1 MSEDVLLKDAEDEAN
16 QASAMGVDPDRAMS
30 LYQDEENRNA
40 SVPPLT
46 SADAPGLYQSS
57 LPTQYPQEQ
66 RVQKL
71 EDSAHRGS
79 YWPKNRIQKFNELTP
94 ERQEELRG
102 TNAEHYSDV
111 SPLDFDPLHE
121 THSGIKSDGTEFS
134 VAPMWVRLLESFF
147 IDGVSKKHKEK
158 EYAWEKEYLLS
169 DHITRPD
176 GLGALPQNQSNHDLY
191 EAHYYNF
198 LKPQIERNP
207 EILDKLNGPDGAE
220 FEKVLRR
227 IHMNEAIRSWQSDEI
242 DEESGRRIGMGEEDY
257 LYGMEWLTPAQRVQV
272 YQHMAEND
280 MDSLEHQTIP
290 GLENYSIPR
299 AKRNFLQRYSPIA
312 QHWTGHPNYAAN
324 PVFARLLKD
333 PPYKY
338 DNVQF
343 KNMFK
348 QNAPDLF
355 QRILDYNSER
365 GNMKQPHE
373 HGYFLPSG
381 GRLRRRNTANST
393 PEDRFSKNDL
403 LLAAGIDPDS
413 TQRRGDS
420 YRFYEQGE
428 HPLYGELWNPNSVD
442 WTPDEIKQ
450 YLLRFEE
457 EMSKNRKD
465 HNARNAV
472 AFHSQP
478 YVAHEGEG
486 AHAEEYTM
494 NEPESLS
501 HHWSQAHMKTG
512 GMGKAHE
519 TRKHIEHTTN
529 LVEGERS
536 THFSSHQ
543 QGAHEMDI
551 RPLMG
556 PMYEDTVG
564 DTLPGYSH
572 VKLNSMRPGYS
583 APDLRGEF
591 TRDSE
596 HGPVNF
602 VFPPDDSIHMGIGRG
617 PVYWKGFGNR
627 HITRD
632 LNTFAGRQVN
642 EAYTQYHSAMSA
654 GDTDTAKRIK
664 DKQFNTTKA
673 PVHAPYNAFLGTGNN
688 AIETSTSAYKEGQR
702 ALPHNK
708 IAAMIG
714 ARLSS
719 THPQGVRAHDAR
731 KIPLDV
737 PDAQF
742 GAGPRI
748 EFVRSLHRER
758 RKQGAIPPSFSAPEF
773 VFEKEELLQQYLS
786 SLNNVKAN
794 PLIPEA
800 TVRNIEQGLQSLQT
814 QKELARQR
822 HDEIY
827 GGESLVEGD
836 LAGLKRYLEARQ
848 SGELP
853 ESSDETVQ
861 LPDEDED
868 EDGRLEQLHH
878 NHDYISME
886 LHQVNDDLQKLLRL
900 NSPDAVQVEEIDRLK
915 MEKHHHERDLL
926 DIENELNVVTDDE
939 IAPHLDSEG
948 KEIPNPRYRHLDSE
962 GKFQETVNSHIEA
975 IEQAAMLVLQ
985 KCFEQGF
992 DPFEMF
998 KDEFGNPRPDTAVAW
1013 LMMQGNTFLNVAP
1026 HGSHKIGAMM
1036 PVVGQ
1041 AKEENPGA
1049 GVSHENMLIN
1059 MLQTS
1064 PYKLNP
1070 SGLTDAEWL
1079 RKLDLTEELEEDGK
1093 MVVYNNV
1100 DESIIKHAIE
1110 IKRQLMAKNKA
1121 EDKIGREFMVVPSEE
1136 IIRRMGG
1143 MSDEVYGQRFGDSLA
1158 TYLKDEMSF
1167 RKTGDKI
1174 FDRHPMGNTK
1184 SADNVPLEN
1193 LLLTGARQR
1202 RSRGK
1207 EAKPSHIKGTNIH
1220 PLHAQDKGWTDR
1232 FNRRRKIMQTLTQF
1246 LNLTKNRPAM
1256 EDNFLSHH
1264 PLHPSAHRL
1273 SPTYFET
1280 ENKRRRKAG
1289 EPELQVPKR
1298 YKKPDQVTKHDHHI
1312 LGLLST
1318 LSGFVSRPVD
1328 EQHERK
1334 THSMREDHALELQ
1347 QIGPLGNHDTNAAM
1361 AIYNSPSLRYHEGS
1375 RNHTVPLG
1383 LHIDHA
1389 TGEMTAYK
1397 KDKPEKMQLITPTL
1411 PSVLSLA
1418 PPEHH
1423 SAFGPAHKGAHTLDS
1438 MPHSMLPN
1446 SANRTIY
1453 SGQGT
1458 EHNKMDGPSLL
1469 ASLTNPDVI
1478 RKDMPEGLPSLQPM
1492 HRIFELDDLEH
1503 LRGFTGDWIVSAFP
1517 EGERFFVGHKE
1528 GEIFS
1533 KATLSEE
1540 EKDAFKKV
1548 SDKQYIVDVIRGKDV
1563 LHIFDVIEYDD
1574 ENAFE
1579 MPVQERIKILRGAM
1593 ESHEMV
1599 HVPSASDTKLTDDDG
1614 LASAVKALDTDRIL
1628 MRDAKS
1634 AYMKGEPRHPKWVML
1649 QSGTEVVLMVLDRR
1663 GDGPYTYRLGT
1674 GPVAHGED
1682 LGDRRVKYEGDDY
1695 MDVGAAFESED
1706 KYNVGD
1712 LVKVDVTNV
1721 TETQASEQQKLF
1733 TVHASKI
1740 EGEAEGEPLV
1750 SSDSLGILAK
1760 AEPYQHGVEIF
1771 RKGSNVHIQME
1782 QGSVLYKATQ
1792 TQEGW
1797 AVHTPRSDN
1806 GYLIRLS
1813 ESQRPFWSPIV
1824 GILLKANMEIEE
1836 KAEVHES
1843 EDEAEPL
1850 IEPKKVKGTDW
1861 KKKTVMVKG
1870 LEVAM
1875 RLLTKSGVGAVGASN
1890 SGTKGLGIDYATPIE
1905 SPSGPTNITDN
1916 KTMPDYDVR
1925 DVERDKNEEAEDKKE
1940 VKENDS
1946 LSPNLELTED
1956 KAVYHTS

>member
-1 MSEDVLLKDAEDEAN
+1 MSEDILLKDAEDEAN
-16 QASAMGVDPDRAMS
+16 QASATGVDPDRAMS

-40 SVPPLT
+40 PVPPLT

-71 EDSAHRGS
+71 EDPVHRGS
-79 YWPKNRIQKFNELTP
+79 HWPKNRIQKFNELTP

-102 TNAEHYSDV
+102 TNAEHFPDV

-147 IDGVSKKHKEK
+147 TDGVSKKHKEK

-176 GLGALPQNQSNHDLY
+176 GLGALPPNQSNHDLY

-198 LKPQIERNP
+198 IKPQIEINP

-242 DEESGRRIGMGEEDY
+242 DEESGRLIGMGEEDY

-272 YQHMAEND
+272 YQHMADND

-299 AKRNFLQRYSPIA
+299 AKRNFVQRYSPIF

-324 PVFARLLKD
+324 PVFAKLIKTPNLRYNNEYFLS
-333 PPYKY
+333 
-338 DNVQF
+338 QF
-343 KNMFK
+343 KERAFDLHQRLTNY
-348 QNAPDLF
+348 NA
-355 QRILDYNSER
+355 ER
-365 GNMKQPHE
+365 ANFKQPHK
-373 HGYFLPSG
+373 HGYHLPTG
-381 GRLRRRNTANST
+381 GQLRPRNTAKSSAPT
-393 PEDRFSKNDL
+393 RFGRNDM
-403 LLAAGIDPDS
+403 LLAAGIDPAS
-413 TQRRGDS
+413 TRRRGDS
-420 YRFYEQGE
+420 YKFYEQGQ
-428 HPLYGELWNPNSVD
+428 HPLYEELWNPNSVD

-450 YLLRFEE
+450 YLLRFEDE
-457 EMSKNRKD
+457 ISKFTKD
-465 HNARNAV
+465 HAARNAF

-478 YVAHEGEG
+478 HVAHEGEG
-486 AHAEEYTM
+486 AHPEEYTM

-529 LVEGERS
+529 LVEGETAS
-536 THFSSHQ
+536 HFGDNSRPD
-543 QGAHEMDI
+543 ETDI
-551 RPLMG
+551 ASL
-556 PMYEDTVG
+556 
-564 DTLPGYSH
+564 
-572 VKLNSMRPGYS
+572 K
-583 APDLRGEF
+583 
-591 TRDSE
+591 
-596 HGPVNF
+596 GPVF
-602 VFPPDDSIHMGIGRG
+602 DRGGYAYLRTDSLRSGFGMPDRTVEPMRFGKYGPQTFIFQPANPIHTGLNPG
-617 PVYWKGFGNR
+617 PVFNIGHGNN
-627 HITRD
+627 HTTRTQS
-632 LNTFAGRQVN
+632 TFAGLHAN
-642 EAYTQYHSAMSA
+642 EGHTLFNNAMSA
-654 GDTDTAKRIK
+654 GDIKTAERIK
-664 DKQFNTTKA
+664 NKRFNSSRA
-673 PVHAPYNAFLGTGNN
+673 PLHVPHNPFLGASKGI
-688 AIETSTSAYKEGQR
+688 IERNTSAYKEEQR
-702 ALPHNK
+702 ALPHHK
-708 IAAMIG
+708 IATVIG
-714 ARLSS
+714 AGLPS
-719 THPQGVRAHDAR
+719 TNPQAVRAHDAR
-731 KIPLDV
+731 QIPVDA
-737 PDAQF
+737 PAAQF
-742 GAGPRI
+742 STGSREDYERLLYRKRMKKEAGPLPLG
-748 EFVRSLHRER
+748 S
-758 RKQGAIPPSFSAPEF
+758 PEF

-786 SLNNVKAN
+786 SLEQVKAN

-800 TVRNIEQGLQSLQT
+800 TVRNVEQGLQSLQT

-853 ESSDETVQ
+853 ESADEVEETESEQHSHDDHDAVST
-861 LPDEDED
+861 
-868 EDGRLEQLHH
+868 QLHEAREKLH
-878 NHDYISME
+878 E
-886 LHQVNDDLQKLLRL
+886 LQDLP
-900 NSPDAVQVEEIDRLK
+900 NPDAVQIESMNELKEEI
-915 MEKHHHERDLL
+915 HHHEQDLL
-926 DIENELNVVTDDE
+926 NIENELGIVTEDE
-939 IAPHLDSEG
+939 LQKRYDKRGKEIKPRNTHLDSES
-948 KEIPNPRYRHLDSE
+948 N
-962 GKFQETVNSHIEA
+962 FQTRVNSHIEA
-975 IEQAAMLVLQ
+975 IEQASMHVLQ
-985 KCFEQGF
+985 KCREQGF

-1026 HGSHKIGAMM
+1026 HGSHEIKALM

-1041 AKEENPGA
+1041 SAEENPGA
-1049 GVSHENMLIN
+1049 GVSHENMLVN

-1079 RKLDLTEELEEDGK
+1079 RKLDLTEELEEDGE

-1100 DESIIKHAIE
+1100 DEAVIKHAIE

-1143 MSDEVYGQRFGDSLA
+1143 MSDEVYGQKFGDSLA

-1167 RKTGDKI
+1167 RKIGDKI
-1174 FDRHPMGNTK
+1174 VDRSHYPNTP
-1184 SADNVPLEN
+1184 ADKVPLEN
-1193 LLLTGARQR
+1193 LLLTKKGSGRN
-1202 RSRGK
+1202 
-1207 EAKPSHIKGTNIH
+1207 AKPSHIKGTNIH

-1246 LNLTKNRPAM
+1246 LNLTKNRAAM
-1256 EDNFLSHH
+1256 KDNFLSHH
-1264 PLHPSAHRL
+1264 GLHPTTHSL

-1298 YKKPDQVTKHDHHI
+1298 YQKPDTVTKHDKHI

-1318 LSGFVSRPVD
+1318 LSGFVSRPTD
-1328 EQHERK
+1328 EAHERK

-1347 QIGPLGNHDTNAAM
+1347 QIGPLGSHDTNATM
-1361 AIYNSPSLRYHEGS
+1361 AIYSSPSLRYHEGS

-1411 PSVLSLA
+1411 PSVLALA

-1792 TQEGW
+1792 TQAGW
-1797 AVHTPRSDN
+1797 SVHTPRSDN

-1861 KKKTVMVKG
+1861 KRKAVMVKG

-1875 RLLTKSGVGAVGASN
+1875 RLLAKSGVGAVGASN

-1905 SPSGPTNITDN
+1905 SPSGPTNINDN

-1925 DVERDKNEEAEDKKE
+1925 DVERDKKEEAEDKKE
-1940 VKENDS
+1940 VKENGS
-1946 LSPNLELTED
+1946 LSPDLELTED

>member
-1 MSEDVLLKDAEDEAN
+1 LSEDILLKDAEDEAN
-16 QASAMGVDPDRAMS
+16 QAVSAGLTQEQAWTLFD
-30 LYQDEENRNA
+30 QQ
-40 SVPPLT
+40 PPET
-46 SADAPGLYQSS
+46 SAAETPGDFQQTMLGDHPHAER
-57 LPTQYPQEQ
+57 LMP
-66 RVQKL
+66 L
-71 EDSAHRGS
+71 EDPVHTGS
-79 YWPKNRIQKFNELTP
+79 HWPKNRIQNFNDLP
-94 ERQEELRG
+94 IGRKEELRG
-102 TNAEHYSDV
+102 TNAEHFPDV

-121 THSGIKSDGTEFS
+121 AHPELDI
-134 VAPMWVRLLESFF
+134 APMWVRLLESFF

-158 EYAWEKEYLLS
+158 EYAWEKEHQGTQ
-169 DHITRPD
+169 HITRPD

-198 LKPQIERNP
+198 IKPQIEINP
-207 EILDKLNGPDGAE
+207 EILDKLNGPDGARI
-220 FEKVLRR
+220 EKALRR

-280 MDSLEHQTIP
+280 MNSLEHQTIP

-299 AKRNFLQRYSPIA
+299 AKRNFVQRYSPIF

-324 PVFARLLKD
+324 PVFAKLIKTPNLRYNNEYFLS
-333 PPYKY
+333 
-338 DNVQF
+338 QF
-343 KNMFK
+343 KERNFDLHQRLK
-348 QNAPDLF
+348 NYNA
-355 QRILDYNSER
+355 ER
-365 GNMKQPHE
+365 ANFKQPHK
-373 HGYFLPSG
+373 HGYHLPTG
-381 GRLRRRNTANST
+381 GQLRPRNTANSPAPT
-393 PEDRFSKNDL
+393 RFGRNDM
-403 LLAAGIDPDS
+403 LLAAGIDPAS
-413 TQRRGDS
+413 TRRRGDS
-420 YRFYEQGE
+420 YKFYEQGE

-450 YLLRFEE
+450 YLLKFEE
-457 EMSKNRKD
+457 EISKFTKD
-465 HNARNAV
+465 HAARNAF

-478 YVAHEGEG
+478 HVAHEGEG
-486 AHAEEYTM
+486 AHPEEYTM

-519 TRKHIEHTTN
+519 TRKHIEHATN
-529 LVEGERS
+529 LVEGETAS
-536 THFSSHQ
+536 HFGDNSPPD
-543 QGAHEMDI
+543 ETDI
-551 RPLMG
+551 ASL
-556 PMYEDTVG
+556 
-564 DTLPGYSH
+564 
-572 VKLNSMRPGYS
+572 K
-583 APDLRGEF
+583 
-591 TRDSE
+591 
-596 HGPVNF
+596 GPVF
-602 VFPPDDSIHMGIGRG
+602 DRGGYAYLRTDSLRSGFGMPDRTVEPMRFGKYGHQTIIFQPANPIHTGLNPG
-617 PVYWKGFGNR
+617 PVFNIGHGNN
-627 HITRD
+627 HTTRTQS
-632 LNTFAGRQVN
+632 TFAGLHAN
-642 EAYTQYHSAMSA
+642 EGHTLFHNAMSA
-654 GDTDTAKRIK
+654 GDIKTAERIK
-664 DKQFNTTKA
+664 NKRFDSSLA
-673 PVHAPYNAFLGTGNN
+673 PLHVPHNPFLGASKG
-688 AIETSTSAYKEGQR
+688 AIERNTSAYKEEQR
-702 ALPHNK
+702 ALPHHK
-708 IAAMIG
+708 IATVIG
-714 ARLSS
+714 AGLPS
-719 THPQGVRAHDAR
+719 TNPQAVRAHDAR
-731 KIPLDV
+731 QIPVDA
-737 PDAQF
+737 PAAQF
-742 GAGPRI
+742 STGSREDFERLLYRKRMKKEAGPLPLG
-748 EFVRSLHRER
+748 S
-758 RKQGAIPPSFSAPEF
+758 PEF

-786 SLNNVKAN
+786 SLEQVKAN

-800 TVRNIEQGLQSLQT
+800 TVRNVEQGLQSLQT
-814 QKELARQR
+814 EKELARQR

-853 ESSDETVQ
+853 ESADEVEETESEQHSHDDHDAVSI
-861 LPDEDED
+861 
-868 EDGRLEQLHH
+868 QLHEAREKLH
-878 NHDYISME
+878 E
-886 LHQVNDDLQKLLRL
+886 LQDLP
-900 NSPDAVQVEEIDRLK
+900 NPDAVQIESMNELKEEI
-915 MEKHHHERDLL
+915 HHHEQDLL
-926 DIENELNVVTDDE
+926 NIENELGIVTEDE
-939 IAPHLDSEG
+939 LQKRYDKRG
-948 KEIPNPRYRHLDSE
+948 KEIKPRNRHLDSE
-962 GKFQETVNSHIEA
+962 SKFQTRVNSHIEA
-975 IEQAAMLVLQ
+975 IEQAAMHVLQ
-985 KCFEQGF
+985 KCREQGF

-1013 LMMQGNTFLNVAP
+1013 LMMQGNIFLNVAP
-1026 HGSHKIGAMM
+1026 HGSHEIGALM
-1036 PVVGQ
+1036 PFVGQ
-1041 AKEENPGA
+1041 RAEKNPGA
-1049 GVSHENMLIN
+1049 GVSHENLLVN
-1059 MLQTS
+1059 MLHS
-1064 PYKLNP
+1064 AKYRVDP
-1070 SGLTDAEWL
+1070 SVDEGTWLRNLGLTEMM
-1079 RKLDLTEELEEDGK
+1079 ENEDGL
-1093 MVVYNNV
+1093 MVPTNMV
-1100 DESIIKHAIE
+1100 DDSIIVHA
-1110 IKRQLMAKNKA
+1110 KRLKKELMRKNK
-1121 EDKIGREFMVVPSEE
+1121 EDNKIGRRFIVSPVDET
-1136 IIRRMGG
+1136 IRRMGG
-1143 MSDEVYGQRFGDSLA
+1143 MSDEVYGEKFGDSLA
-1158 TYLKDEMSF
+1158 TYLKDELSF
-1167 RKTGDKI
+1167 RMTGDGVVN
-1174 FDRHPMGNTK
+1174 RSHYPNTPNDK
-1184 SADNVPLEN
+1184 VPLEN
-1193 LLLTGARQR
+1193 LQLLGPHRF
-1202 RSRGK
+1202 GK
-1207 EAKPSHIKGTNIH
+1207 EIH
-1220 PLHAQDKGWTDR
+1220 PLHAQDEGWTNR
-1232 FNRRRKIMQTLTQF
+1232 HNRRSKIFQTMSSFFGLVGNEQ
-1246 LNLTKNRPAM
+1246 AM
-1256 EDNFLSHH
+1256 DDHFISFH
-1264 PLHPSAHRL
+1264 PLPATDHPL
-1273 SPTYFET
+1273 SRQSIER
-1280 ENKRRRKAG
+1280 ENKRRRNVG
-1289 EPELQVPKR
+1289 EPELDTPASHTMSDNDKR
-1298 YKKPDQVTKHDHHI
+1298 RKHDKRI
-1312 LGLLST
+1312 ISKYLTALD
-1318 LSGFVSRPVD
+1318 GFLARPVD

-1334 THSMREDHALELQ
+1334 THSMQEDHALELQ
-1347 QIGPLGNHDTNAAM
+1347 QIGPLGSHDTNAAM

-1389 TGEMTAYK
+1389 TGEMTAYE
-1397 KDKPEKMQLITPTL
+1397 KDNPEKMQLITPTL
-1411 PSVLSLA
+1411 PSVLALA

-1423 SAFGPAHKGAHTLDS
+1423 SAFGPVHEGAHSLDS
-1438 MPHSMLPN
+1438 MPHSMRIN
-1446 SANRTIY
+1446 SSRRTHN
-1453 SGQGT
+1453 SDASSV
-1458 EHNKMDGPSLL
+1458 HNKMDGPSLL

-1548 SDKQYIVDVIRGKDV
+1548 SDRQYIVDVIRGKDV

-1614 LASAVKALDTDRIL
+1614 LASAIKALDTDRIL

-1750 SSDSLGILAK
+1750 SGDSLGILAK

-1771 RKGSNVHIQME
+1771 RKGSNVHIQMS

-1792 TQEGW
+1792 TQAGW

-1861 KKKTVMVKG
+1861 KRKAVMVKG

-1890 SGTKGLGIDYATPIE
+1890 SGAQGFGFDYGTAIA
-1905 SPSGPTNITDN
+1905 SPGGPTNIDDN
-1916 KTMPDYDVR
+1916 KTIPDYDVR
-1925 DVERDKNEEAEDKKE
+1925 DVERDKKDEAEDKKE

-1946 LSPNLELTED
+1946 LSPDLELTDE
-1956 KAVYHTS
+1956 KAVYHIS